1 MRDHGPVKESTLTAN
16 RSVSGLETE
25 EGRLALNV
33 GSILRIESSP
43 AAPPGFLTVGIWDQ
57 LPHFFPHALLA
68 VIDCTPKLG
77 AKINFFSIAFANY
90 FIRRDLLMKMRVRAV
105 RWERSARAQHGP
117 S

>member
-1 MRDHGPVKESTLTAN
+1 MKESTLTAN

-33 GSILRIESSP
+33 GGILRIESRP

-68 VIDCTPKLG
+68 VIDCTPKLR
-77 AKINFFSIAFANY
+77 AKINFFPLPLPTILK
-90 FIRRDLLMKMRVRAV
+90 D
-105 RWERSARAQHGP
+105 GTC
-117 S
+117 